1 MKIVSQKHEILR
13 MDGLEIIERAGRTCY
28 KSESKIGCTIPEEE
42 RTPEICREGGGMLP
56 GEEARWN
63 GQGEHCDICARHSSS
78 KFSRMLRKRGHEAMI
93 EHGLASVWFRTNRGV
108 THELV
113 RHRMASFGQE
123 STRYVNYGND
133 DDIQFIR
140 PFWVD
145 QRGQSAQT
153 TFEKSCMSVEKDYLA
168 LLDMG
173 CAPEEA
179 REVLPNSLK
188 TEIVVTANYREW
200 RHIFALRAV
209 GTTGRPHPQMKALMM
224 PLLEEFAAKL
234 PPLFEDLL
242 EQARLK

>member
-1 MKIVSQKHEILR
+1 MKIVAQDHEILR
-13 MDGLEIIERAGRTCY
+13 MDNLEIIERAGRTCY
-28 KSESKIGCTIPEEE
+28 KSESKIGCTVPEEE
-42 RTPEICREGGGMLP
+42 LTAESCIEGGGLQP
-56 GEEARWN
+56 GEDFKNHR
-63 GQGEHCDICARHSSS
+63 CDQCAKHSSA
-78 KFSRMLRKRGHEAMI
+78 KFARMLRKRGHEAMI

-113 RHRMASFGQE
+113 RHRVASFGQE

-140 PFWVD
+140 PFWLE
-145 QRGQSAQT
+145 QRGPQAT
-153 TFEKSCMSVEKDYLA
+153 TLFEKNCMTAEKDYLA

-209 GTTGRPHPQMKALMM
+209 GTTGRPHPQIKALMM
-224 PLLEEFAAKL
+224 PVLEIFAEKI

-242 EQARLK
+242 EQAKLK